1 MTLTKTIMALPGML
15 LWVTSCSASGSDTSD
30 RATYGSDDTSVADTD
45 SVLCHTQEDIGDK
58 HPDMPPGVRAL
69 MYAYPDFVVGYADGC
84 IRMADGSEMTYDDGK
99 EKTFDNLL
107 DNSDI
112 EDMFYV
118 PYEVP
123 DSAPAYLSDA
133 GRSRSDAFFRKVYGA
148 DEAAVRRQLERV
160 DWFGQRVYF
169 SRTNGAADSLR
180 QVAAELAGHPDLRPW
195 LKSSGTF
202 YWRKVRGANR
212 QSAHSYGIAVDIG
225 VDKSDYWKFRNP
237 RAKETDRIKYHNR
250 MPARIVE
257 IFERH
262 GFIWGGAWYHYD
274 TMHFEF
280 RPELLQYRQL
290 LKAAD

>member
-1 MTLTKTIMALPGML
+1 MTLTKNIMALPVML
-15 LWVTSCSASGSDTSD
+15 LWITSCSASGSDTSVSAIHGAD
-30 RATYGSDDTSVADTD
+30 ETTVTDTVPCQAKEDTAGI
-45 SVLCHTQEDIGDK
+45 Q
-58 HPDMPPGVRAL
+58 PDMPLGVRAL
-69 MYAYPDFVVGYADGC
+69 MHAYPDFVVGYADGR
-84 IRMADGSEMTYDDGK
+84 IRMADGSELTYDDGK
-99 EKTFDNLL
+99 EKSFDELL

-112 EDMFYV
+112 EDMFFV

-133 GRSRSDAFFRKVYGA
+133 GRSRSDAFFKKMYGA

-180 QVAAELAGHPDLRPW
+180 RVAAELAAHPDLRPL

-212 QSAHSYGIAVDIG
+212 QSAHSYGIAFDIG

-237 RAKETDRIKYHNR
+237 RARETDRIRYRNR
-250 MPARIVE
+250 IPARIVE
-257 IFERH
+257 IFEKH

-280 RPELLQYRQL
+280 RPELLHYRDL
-290 LKAAD
+290 YKAHR

>member
-1 MTLTKTIMALPGML
+1 MALPVVL
-15 LWVTSCSASGSDTSD
+15 LWITSCSASGSDTSVS
-30 RATYGSDDTSVADTD
+30 AIHEAADTAMTD
-45 SVLCHTQEDIGDK
+45 TETVTYQRQEDTAAKQQGL
-58 HPDMPPGVRAL
+58 PLGVRAL
-69 MYAYPDFVVGYADGC
+69 MNAYPDFVVGYADGR

-99 EKTFDNLL
+99 EKSFDELL

-112 EDMFYV
+112 EDMFFV

-123 DSAPAYLSDA
+123 DSAPVYLSDA
-133 GRSRSDAFFRKVYGA
+133 GRSRSDAFFKKMYGA
-148 DEAAVRRQLERV
+148 DETAVRRQLERV

-180 QVAAELAGHPDLRPW
+180 QVAAELAAHPELRPW

-212 QSAHSYGIAVDIG
+212 QSAHSYGIAFDIG

-237 RAKETDRIKYHNR
+237 RAGETDRILYRNR

-257 IFERH
+257 IFEKH

-280 RPELLQYRQL
+280 RPELLQYSRL
-290 LKAAD
+290 YKAHR